1 MTGAVLILYH
11 AAMIEALFLLAGL
24 GFSVHVYRRSIKTRH
39 FTPPRK
45 ALHFLLTTIGIT
57 GTLFLLGVLIADTG
71 MEMAR
76 AMLGR

>member
-1 MTGAVLILYH
+1 
-11 AAMIEALFLLAGL
+11 MIEALFLLAGL

-39 FTPPRK
+39 FTPRRK

-71 MEMAR
+71 VELVR
-76 AMLGR
+76 SMLSR